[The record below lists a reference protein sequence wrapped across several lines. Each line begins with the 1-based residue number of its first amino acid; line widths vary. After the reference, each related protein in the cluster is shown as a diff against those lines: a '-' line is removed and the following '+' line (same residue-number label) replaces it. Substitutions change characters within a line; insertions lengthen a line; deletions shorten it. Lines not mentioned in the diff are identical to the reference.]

1 LIDDQDGDEEKD
13 IGKSISSSAIE
24 QIGAFY
30 RQWTK
35 NPISEEDHRAM
46 AEIADIE
53 LNAIKLGILIA
64 IHRKASTR
72 KKTSKIN
79 SFRYFLNSIREVARS
94 QMSRPV
100 TERMLQHAIQEIF
113 KVRPQGRQSDSRSPS

>member
-1 LIDDQDGDEEKD
+1 
-13 IGKSISSSAIE
+13 
-24 QIGAFY
+24 
-30 RQWTK
+30 
-35 NPISEEDHRAM
+35 M
-46 AEIADIE
+46 AEIANID

-100 TERMLQHAIQEIF
+100 SERMLQHAMQEIF
-113 KVRPQGRQSDSRSPS
+113 KIKPEGRQPDSRGPS